1 VPRAIR
7 DWPVVSLRGK
17 ILLIVLGG
25 GMLPLALI
33 ALWLTHSAQRS
44 GETLLRNRLDSTLA
58 RATRDVGVRWVRQRS
73 ALLSIAEDTVVRR
86 LLRAAN
92 EGRDSRAQPSGAQ
105 LAIPPS
111 SAASLRAA
119 TALITIRDAGGRPRW
134 VVDADASGAPILL
147 PAADS
152 LRVGYAA
159 ERDVL
164 HIKLPISE
172 LGADSLGVVD
182 AAFRTTSLVPATVGS
197 AAGAGASVTVFDRA
211 TGIAVVTAPFDPD
224 LLRRDHFVW
233 GGETWLSATRDL
245 DDPYI
250 QLVAA
255 APLGAFT
262 VPFEDAARR
271 GFIAL
276 ALVAALA
283 IVIATILTR
292 RATRSL
298 VQLADA
304 ADAVARGDLDRH
316 IEPHTT
322 DEVGRL
328 ARAFNSMTASLRR
341 MLAELA
347 QRQAVVAV
355 GEFASALAHE
365 VRNPLTVI
373 RLNLQHIEEHVAENE
388 ALHRSVARALRD
400 IDRLETT
407 VAGAL
412 RVARTGQ
419 LAMDTVDLRV
429 PLEAALR
436 AAAPVFAQR
445 QVIIEP
451 LPPEADGCQVQGNS
465 AALEQL
471 FLNLLLNAGQ
481 ACSAGARVGVRVELF
496 EESAKVTV
504 WDTGVGFEP
513 AAHTRAFEPF
523 FTTKAEGTGLGLTV
537 ARRVVDAHGGTITI
551 ESEPGAGSNV
561 HVVLRLARAASGL
574 EGRHAALL

>member
-1 VPRAIR
+1 MR

-25 GMLPLALI
+25 GILPLALI
-33 ALWLTHSAQRS
+33 ALWLTRGAQRS
-44 GETLLRNRLDSTLA
+44 GEALLRSRLDSALA

-73 ALLSIAEDTVVRR
+73 ALLLVTEDTVVRR

-92 EGRDSRAQPSGAQ
+92 EGKDGLAQPRGARLNISQ
-105 LAIPPS
+105 S
-111 SAASLRAA
+111 SAATLRAA
-119 TALITIRDAGGRPRW
+119 TALVTIRDASGRPRW
-134 VVDADASGAPILL
+134 VVDADASGAPILVV
-147 PAADS
+147 AADS
-152 LRVGYAA
+152 LRVGDPA
-159 ERDVL
+159 ERDIL

-172 LGADSLGVVD
+172 RGADSLGVVD

-211 TGIAVVTAPFDPD
+211 TGVAVVSPPFDPD
-224 LLRRDHFVW
+224 LLRRDRFVW
-233 GGETWLSATRDL
+233 GGETWLSASRLL

-250 QLVAA
+250 ELNAA

-271 GFIAL
+271 GLIAL
-276 ALVAALA
+276 ALVAAIA
-283 IVIATILTR
+283 MVIATILTR

-304 ADAVARGDLDRH
+304 ADAVARGELDRH
-316 IEPHTT
+316 IEPRTR

-341 MLAELA
+341 MLGELA

-373 RLNLQHIEEHVAENE
+373 RLNLQHIEEHVGENE
-388 ALHRSVARALRD
+388 ALHQSVARALRD

-419 LAMDTVDLRV
+419 LAMERVNLRV

-445 QVIIEP
+445 HVIIEP
-451 LPPEADGCQVQGNS
+451 LPPEAEGCQVQGNS

-481 ACSAGARVGVRVELF
+481 ACNAGGRAGVRVKLL
-496 EESAKVTV
+496 EEAGEVTV
-504 WDTGVGFEP
+504 WDTGAGFEP
-513 AAHTRAFEPF
+513 AAQVRAFEPF
-523 FTTKAEGTGLGLTV
+523 FTTKPEGTGLGLTV
-537 ARRVVDAHGGTITI
+537 ARRIVDAHGGTITI

-561 HVVLRLARAASGL
+561 QVVLRLARDASGL
-574 EGRHAALL
+574 DGRHAAPL